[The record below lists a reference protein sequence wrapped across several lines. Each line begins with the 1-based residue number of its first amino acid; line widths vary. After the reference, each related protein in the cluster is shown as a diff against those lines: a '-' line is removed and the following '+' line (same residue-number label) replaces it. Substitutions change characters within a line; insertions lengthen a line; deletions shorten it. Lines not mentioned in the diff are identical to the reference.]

1 MFPRRVR
8 VAAAI
13 APMVNVPRR
22 IITAPIR
29 GTIIALRSLPEN
41 EGARRM
47 KNIILFLGVF
57 GCLIGG
63 VNARDLGQWDAVDP
77 GIREWYQALM
87 QPDVPNASCCGEAD
101 AYWADEVHVRN
112 GKTYARVTDDRPDE
126 PRGRPHI
133 EIGTEIEIPNNKLK
147 WDRANPTGHGIVF
160 LSRGGYVFCYVQPGG
175 A

>member
-1 MFPRRVR
+1 VR
-8 VAAAI
+8 DRPSRNGQCPATNHHSALVY
-13 APMVNVPRR
+13 
-22 IITAPIR
+22 
-29 GTIIALRSLPEN
+29 GTIIALSNLPEN

-47 KNIILFLGVF
+47 KSIVLFLGIF
-57 GCLIGG
+57 GCLSVP

-77 GIREWYQALM
+77 AIREWYQALM

-133 EIGTEIEIPNNKLK
+133 DVGTEIEIPNNKLK
-147 WDRANPTGHGIVF
+147 WDRSNPTGHGIVF